1 MKNLCLKILPLVA
14 LFPFMASGQWT
25 VNGSNIYNNNT
36 GNIGIGTTS
45 PETKLHVNGV
55 IKSSFLI
62 LSENST
68 TLGYFGRGLP
78 TTGAWNQTPDV
89 LALTYMGR
97 DFAIGGWSKSTAVW
111 KGAAFYINS
120 DDGNVGIG
128 TTAPKEKL
136 SVNGKIRAHEIKV
149 ETSGWPDYVFAKD
162 YQLPSLQETEQHIK
176 DKGHLP
182 GIPSAEE
189 VKANGVDLGEMNAKL
204 LKKIEELTLH
214 LIESEKHEKKQ
225 QAEINELRE
234 MMTRL
239 LVKDKK

>member
-14 LFPFMASGQWT
+14 LFPFMASGQWI

-36 GNIGIGTTS
+36 GNIGIGTIS

-55 IKSSFLI
+55 IKSSLLD
-62 LSENST
+62 LSENNT

-97 DFAIGGWSKSTAVW
+97 DFVIGGWSKSTAVW

-162 YQLPSLQETEQHIK
+162 YHLPSLQETEQHIK

-189 VKANGVDLGEMNAKL
+189 VKTNGVDLGEMNAKL
-204 LKKIEELTLH
+204 LKKIEELTLY
-214 LIESEKHEKKQ
+214 LIEIKKENETINQKLQSEIDQLKSNLTK
-225 QAEINELRE
+225 
-234 MMTRL
+234 TR
-239 LVKDKK
+239 